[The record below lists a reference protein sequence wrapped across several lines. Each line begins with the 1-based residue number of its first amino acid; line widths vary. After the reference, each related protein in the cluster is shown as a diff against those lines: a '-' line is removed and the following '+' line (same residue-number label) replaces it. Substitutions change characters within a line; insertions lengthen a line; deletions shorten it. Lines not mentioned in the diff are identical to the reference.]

1 VTTRLVVHMGTH
13 ATDWQ
18 VTQQQLVSWRRPLER
33 LGVRLCPGDDAESWV
48 KAARD
53 IISPKP
59 SQELVEAAT
68 AAVRDEAAAFLVSS
82 EQLEDPL
89 RDAAAVRRLKELAD
103 DLDMGLTVMIVVRDQ
118 VGYLN
123 ELYCDRITHLQ
134 MARDFSTFVSAPQ
147 PAERFDYAS
156 AFHLVTGDSDINVVA
171 VPYTALADGAQG
183 RDVVLAAGL
192 SRDQV
197 DALPAG
203 PTRAALPGPVLIAAL
218 RLLFKRV
225 WRLGMPKTLPRQRL
239 VAAARILAQR
249 AEDHSWDSVPFWGW
263 TGAARQEAV
272 LRYRPGNDALAMAL
286 WDRPWDD
293 MWESGSHVDVDLA
306 AGRPTQT
313 VDVLDTVDSIVKDL
327 QKAKGAVTTGAVT
340 PGAGAD

>member
-1 VTTRLVVHMGTH
+1 MTRLIVHVGTH

-18 VTQQQLVSWRRPLER
+18 VTQQQLVSWRQPLQQ
-33 LGVRLCPGDDAESWV
+33 LGVRLCPGDDPESWV
-48 KAARD
+48 KTARA
-53 IISPKP
+53 IISGKP
-59 SQELVEAAT
+59 PHELVDAAT
-68 AAVRDEAAAFLVSS
+68 AAAKDGAAAVLVSS

-89 RDAAAVRRLKELAD
+89 RDAEAVRRLTELAD
-103 DLDMGLTVMIVVRDQ
+103 DLGMGLTVMIVLRDQ

-147 PAERFDYAS
+147 PAARFDYAS
-156 AFHLVTGDSDINVVA
+156 AFQLVTGGSEIDVVA
-171 VPYTALADGAQG
+171 VPYTALSDGAQG
-183 RDVVLAAGL
+183 RGVVLAAGL

-203 PTRAALPGPVLIAAL
+203 PTRPALPGPVLVAAM

-239 VAAARILAQR
+239 LAAARLLAR
-249 AEDHSWDSVPFWGW
+249 HAEERSWDNAPFWGW
-263 TGAARQEAV
+263 TETARQEAV
-272 LRYRPGNDALAMAL
+272 LRYGPGNDTLAEAL
-286 WDRPWDD
+286 WGRPWDD
-293 MWESGSHVDVDLA
+293 TWETGSHVDVDLA
-306 AGRPTQT
+306 AGRPSQT

-327 QKAKGAVTTGAVT
+327 LTVKGARRTGAVTTGA
-340 PGAGAD
+340 GAD